1 MSAAAIRG
9 ALAAGVVFQVL
20 GPASLA
26 QSETLKIKPGIDV
39 TETYS
44 DNIDQG
50 LTTESRGGWITNV
63 SPTLRIDLAG
73 ARAKGFLDFRYYDLR
88 YQGEPQLDNAQKFLD
103 SRLAIEAIEKWLY
116 VDARAEISQQNRSPY
131 GAASDPTSP
140 TVNPNRIES
149 RIFQLSPVI
158 RGRLLDSARYA
169 VRYTASELRTDD
181 LLVPESRSSESSARL
196 QSDSAG
202 RRVNWVLEA
211 SDIAIRN
218 DVVGKQNDSRVRATL
233 IYEWV
238 PSLRLSV
245 SGGYEKTDFVAPE
258 DEKQTSPGAGF
269 AWIPSERTQLLAF
282 AERRFFGT
290 GHSLSFLHRTAYTAW
305 RVSSVKDAS
314 VVPLG
319 ISASGTGS
327 IGGLVTYMLTSAIPD
342 PEAREAAARQRL
354 EEFGVPSG
362 SFVSSGVVTNR
373 PSVYRNSEA
382 GVTIQGGRHF
392 FSLGLADREERFSQ
406 ADPGALAG
414 FNDNRRRSYYGSL
427 SRRLT
432 PQTTLTAFGGA
443 QRTEAL
449 QVDGIDSRQSDYGLQ
464 LTTRLGRVLAVSLG
478 VRRTKFDST
487 LATGDYRENA
497 VFLTLTARS

>member
-1 MSAAAIRG
+1 MSAAAIRS
-9 ALAAGVVFQVL
+9 ALVSGLVILLPGQAA
-20 GPASLA
+20 LA
-26 QSETLKIKPGIDV
+26 QSETLKFKPGISV

-50 LTTESRGGWITNV
+50 LTTESGKGWITNV

-103 SRLAIEAIEKWLY
+103 SRLAVEAVEKWLY

-131 GAASDPTSP
+131 GAASDPNSP

-158 RGRLLDSARYA
+158 RGRLFESAQYA

-181 LLVPESRSSESSARL
+181 LLVPDSRSGESLLRL

-202 RRVNWVLEA
+202 RRLNWVLEA
-211 SDIAIRN
+211 SDIVIRN

-238 PSLRLSV
+238 PSLRLSL
-245 SGGYEKTDFVAPE
+245 SGGYEKTDFVTPE
-258 DEKQTSPGAGF
+258 DEKQSSPGAGF
-269 AWIPSERTQLLAF
+269 SWIPSERTQFVAF

-290 GHSLSFLHRTAYTAW
+290 GHSLSFLHRTARTAW
-305 RVSSVKDAS
+305 RVSSVRDAS
-314 VVPLG
+314 VIPLG
-319 ISASGTGS
+319 ISGNGTGS
-327 IGGLVTYMLTSAIPD
+327 LGGLVTYMLTSAIPD
-342 PEAREAAARQRL
+342 PEAREVAARQML
-354 EEFGVPSG
+354 EQFGVPSG

-373 PSVYRNSEA
+373 PSVYRNTEA
-382 GVTIQGGRHF
+382 GVTLQGVKHF
-392 FSLGLADREERFSQ
+392 FTVGFADREERFSQ
-406 ADPGALAG
+406 ANAGSLVG

-432 PQTTLTAFGGA
+432 PETTLTAFGGA

-449 QVDGIDSRQSDYGLQ
+449 QVDGVNSRQTDYGAL
-464 LTTRLGRVLAVSLG
+464 LSTRLGRVLALSLG
-478 VRRTKFDST
+478 VRRTKFESSPSV
-487 LATGDYRENA
+487 GDYRENA
-497 VFLTLTARS
+497 VFLTLTAKS